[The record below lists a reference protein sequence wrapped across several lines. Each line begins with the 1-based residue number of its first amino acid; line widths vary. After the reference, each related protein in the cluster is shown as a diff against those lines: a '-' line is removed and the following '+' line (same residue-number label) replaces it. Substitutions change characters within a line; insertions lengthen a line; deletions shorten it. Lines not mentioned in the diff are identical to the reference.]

1 MLDWRHVL
9 RCRRKYHDDLNNS
22 VAGLQQVSGMEL
34 EVRLL
39 QLYSRV
45 LVDDPTN
52 TSEHECLSPRSEL
65 RAAVLQWESPEGRE
79 QLLADAGHISTWEV
93 SAVTNMSGL
102 FQESW
107 PPKKSMN
114 CHGPLGRK
122 PR

>member
-1 MLDWRHVL
+1 
-9 RCRRKYHDDLNNS
+9 
-22 VAGLQQVSGMEL
+22 MEL

-102 FQESW
+102 YQEMGLPEGSDVRLQVRVVRELFRHDSKQETGW
-107 PPKKSMN
+107 T
-114 CHGPLGRK
+114 GLR
-122 PR
+122 PRFP